1 MVLFLQVLP
10 VAGLLILVAAL
21 VRRQMEEQRRRPPGS
36 KTPPGP
42 AGAPILGHMLQVP
55 PQHSWLKFKEWA
67 DQYGPIIRFTILGR
81 ENVVLST
88 ERAANDL
95 LRERG
100 TLYSSRE
107 RLVMASD
114 FLSDNLRPLLL
125 PYDGEISLGPWLL
138 DDAARRAPES

>member
-1 MVLFLQVLP
+1 MALLLPMLP
-10 VAGLLILVAAL
+10 VAGVLILIMAF
-21 VRRQMEEQRRRPPGS
+21 VRLRMEGQRRRPPGT
-36 KTPPGP
+36 KTAPGP
-42 AGAPILGHMLQVP
+42 AGAPILGNMLQIP

-107 RLVMASD
+107 HLVMASD

-125 PYDGEISLGPWLL
+125 PYDGKEFLV
-138 DDAARRAPES
+138 R